1 MPPTPDNTQLAHL
14 YQDHHGWLFNWLCK
28 KLGCPHEAADTA
40 QDTFFR
46 LLSFSA
52 LAQLREPRA
61 FLTTTASRLMIDA
74 ARRRKIEQK
83 YLEAWH
89 YHHGE
94 FADAPSAEELA
105 IISES
110 LLLIAQMLEG
120 LPFKCR
126 QAFLMNRLD
135 DMKHSEI
142 AEQLGVSVSSVKK
155 YIATALLHC
164 HGLVQGG
171 FWVGEL

>member
-1 MPPTPDNTQLAHL
+1 MPSSSQNAGFAKL
-14 YQDHHGWLFNWLCK
+14 YSEHQNWLFNWLCK

-142 AEQLGVSVSSVKK
+142 AEHLGVSISSVKK

-164 HGLVQGG
+164 HGLVRSG
-171 FWVGEL
+171 FAAGEL